1 MQMWKF
7 LFVAVLLHSGVVMAI
22 EEPKFKVISQVDE
35 IEIRQYEPMLVAETL
50 VNSDFEKSGSQA
62 FRILADYIFGNNQ
75 SQTKISMTAPVTQS
89 SSEKIEMTAP
99 VGMSKKGEGYLIQF
113 TMPQKY
119 TLATIPK
126 PNDPRVQ
133 LKEIPARKIAVF
145 GYSGS
150 WSEERY
156 QEKLSHFKDLLQK
169 NKLKSVGE
177 PVFAR
182 FNSPFMIW
190 FLRRNEIWIQL
201 TD

>member
-1 MQMWKF
+1 MQMWKL

-133 LKEIPARKIAVF
+133 LTEIPARKIAVF

-156 QEKLSHFKDLLQK
+156 QDKLSHFKDLLQK

>member
-119 TLATIPK
+119 ILATIPK

-133 LKEIPARKIAVF
+133 LREIPARKIAVF

-156 QEKLSHFKDLLQK
+156 QDKLSYFKDLLQK